1 MAQVKYKEDC
11 KKETGSSLYHL
22 LPETAETHF
31 AKEMSEIQ
39 SEVMS
44 TFFAQHFY
52 DCLFFLFLFTVQ
64 FYLLQVRYRKDRED
78 LSDTLYSLLPET
90 LQTQFVKDMAE
101 THSEVRTGINWEE
114 KFVGLVDK
122 SQERHN

>member
-1 MAQVKYKEDC
+1 M
-11 KKETGSSLYHL
+11 
-22 LPETAETHF
+22 
-31 AKEMSEIQ
+31 
-39 SEVMS
+39 
-44 TFFAQHFY
+44 
-52 DCLFFLFLFTVQ
+52 
-64 FYLLQVRYRKDRED
+64 RYRKDRED